1 VKTVSRAYSFR
12 ITGHP
17 LEEEEKDNKS
27 SVSLYVH
34 EVGQQEGT
42 TGGDNRRG
50 QQEGTTGGDNRRGQ
64 QEDNRRGQQE
74 GTTGGDNRRTTGGQ
88 QEGTTGGDNR
98 RGQQEGT
105 TGGDNR
111 RTTVTNSIG
120 KERERTGELTP

>member
-1 VKTVSRAYSFR
+1 
-12 ITGHP
+12 

-42 TGGDNRRG
+42 TGGDNRR
-50 QQEGTTGGDNRRGQ
+50 
-64 QEDNRRGQQE
+64 
-74 GTTGGDNRRTTGGQ
+74 
-88 QEGTTGGDNR
+88 TTGGDNR